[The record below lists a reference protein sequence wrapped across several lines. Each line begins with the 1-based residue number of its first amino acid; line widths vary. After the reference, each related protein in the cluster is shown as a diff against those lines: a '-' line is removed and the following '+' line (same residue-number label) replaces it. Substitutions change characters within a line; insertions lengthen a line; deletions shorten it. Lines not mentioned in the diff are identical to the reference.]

1 MSVIDCKTTTQCAD
15 LIRKAKNKKFVAL
28 FFYVDFHE
36 PSKLGGEMDKLYT
49 KLALETP
56 EGSFLRIDADADE
69 TEDIAEKFDVE
80 TAPTFIFVN
89 SSGSVLSRVNGVNA
103 TKLTETV
110 QKLAKRSNDVTDSE
124 ENKKNARLK
133 KLIHASHV
141 MLFMKG
147 TPSDPYCKFSR
158 KVVSLLKECDA
169 EFGSFDILKDD
180 EVRQG
185 LKTYSDWKT
194 YPQLYVA
201 GKLIGGHDIVV
212 ELAEDDELKD
222 VVCVKPP
229 APPVSLDERIKGII
243 SSGEVVLFMKGVP
256 DEPRC
261 GFSRRMV
268 SLLRDHKIQFKSF
281 DILQDNEVRQ
291 RLKTYSNWPTYPQL
305 YVNESLIG
313 GLDIVTEMAEED
325 EPLSS
330 QLGLKS

>member
-1 MSVIDCKTTTQCAD
+1 MSVSDAKSAEECAK
-15 LIRKAKNKKFVAL
+15 LISKCRDKKFVAL

-36 PSKLGGEMDKLYT
+36 PSKLGGEMDTLFT
-49 KLALETP
+49 KLASETP

-69 TEDIAEKFDVE
+69 TEDIAEKFEVE

-89 SSGSVLSRVNGVNA
+89 SSGKILDRVNGVNA
-103 TKLTETV
+103 SKLTETV
-110 QKLAKRSNDVTDSE
+110 QKLAKASPVADSKE
-124 ENKKNARLK
+124 KNLNARLK
-133 KLIHASHV
+133 QLIHASHV

-147 TPSDPYCKFSR
+147 TPSEPRCKFSR
-158 KVVSLLKECDA
+158 KVVSLLKECGG

-212 ELAEDDELKD
+212 ELAEDEELKD
-222 VVCVKPP
+222 VVCVTPP
-229 APPVSLDERIKGII
+229 KPPVSLDERIKTII
-243 SSGEVVLFMKGVP
+243 ASGEVVLFMKGDP

-281 DILQDNEVRQ
+281 DILQDNDVRQ

-305 YVNESLIG
+305 YVNETLIG
-313 GLDIVTEMAEED
+313 GLDILTEMAEDD
-325 EPLSS
+325 ESLAK
-330 QLGLKS
+330 QLGLKCE